1 MISCIRLFNS
11 LIVFHLIFTGI
22 LQAHEVSL
30 PPGFAAVLVAQELDP
45 TAMAISPDGR
55 IFITEKSG
63 RVRVVDNGQLL
74 PDPFLVLEVDNYNE
88 RGLSGIAFDPSFEEN
103 GYLYLYYTVKG
114 ANHNRVSRFTA
125 DGNYVMAGSETILL
139 DIDPLASTV
148 HNAGSMSFGPDGKL
162 YISIGDGAN
171 GNASQDMNSL
181 LGKVIRINADG
192 SIPEDNPF
200 YNETTGIYRAIYALG
215 LRNSFSMAFQPGT
228 GRLFATEVGAA
239 SWEEINEILPGHN
252 YGWPL
257 IEGPI
262 NGQSP
267 PDNYMEPVFSY
278 NHNAGCAAVGTAFY
292 NPEVSMFPPIYDGK
306 FFFADYCRGY
316 IKFMNP
322 DIPGIASFFATGI
335 DRPLNLLVAPDGTM
349 YYLARAGIG
358 GGSQE
363 DNTAS
368 EEGTLWRI
376 FYTGSGAPFISVNP
390 QSLLVSE
397 GEQAHFA
404 ISASGD
410 EPLAYQW
417 QKNGED
423 IPGTNTS
430 EYIILSTTLPDSG
443 SVYRCIVNNGSGTD
457 TSATCILRVTSNTRP
472 EPEIITPVAGSTYRA
487 GDTLFFSGRA
497 LDNEQIEL
505 NGQSM
510 RWKIDFH
517 HNVHTHPGLVS
528 TTGITE
534 GEFMIPS
541 VGETSDNVWYR
552 IHLNATDQG
561 GLNKS
566 VTRDIYPVKTIFHVH
581 TIPDSLP
588 VYIESDYLTSPVSDT
603 SVVGIIRQIGV
614 LPSILDGDTI
624 YVFREW
630 SDGETQPTRSFPAA
644 DDTLTYTAM
653 YEAIPIGDGTGLRAY
668 YYDNPPYDP
677 NYYPPYLLTRIDTII
692 DFNWGEA
699 SPDNALFGEDFWI
712 VRWEGFVEPYFTDSI
727 HFHVTGDDGVR
738 LWVDNQLI
746 ANGWIAQAP
755 TEYTGSIKLEAGVKY
770 PVRLEFFEQG
780 GGAVCRMAWSS
791 NRMAKNII
799 PKSQLFPDN
808 STSTHEG
815 YDEGG
820 LILYPNPVQDIL
832 VVEMRDPSAGIR
844 EIQVLGPLGQVLMQ
858 KTIEVGQPLMQ
869 LDLRGL
875 SNGMYWVKYIARQGQ
890 TVALPFFKL

>member
-1 MISCIRLFNS
+1 MA
-11 LIVFHLIFTGI
+11 
-22 LQAHEVSL
+22 QEVNL

-45 TAMAISPDGR
+45 TAMALAPDGR

-63 RVRVVDNGQLL
+63 RVRIVDNGQLL
-74 PDPFLVLEVDNYNE
+74 PDPFLILEVDNYNE
-88 RGLSGIAFDPSFEEN
+88 RGLSGIAFDPSFEQN

-125 DGNYVMAGSETILL
+125 DGNYVLTGSETILL

-148 HNAGSMSFGPDGKL
+148 HNAGAMDFGPDGKL

-171 GNASQDMNSL
+171 GDAAQDMSSL
-181 LGKVIRINADG
+181 LGKIVRINPDG

-200 YNETTGIYRAIYALG
+200 YNVTTGIYRSIYALG

-239 SWEEINEILPGHN
+239 TYEEINEILPGHN

-257 IEGPI
+257 IEGPV
-262 NGQSP
+262 NGQTP
-267 PDNYMEPVFSY
+267 PDNYMEPIFAY

-322 DIPGIASFFATGI
+322 DIPGITSFFVTGI

-390 QSLLVSE
+390 QSLLVSA
-397 GEQAHFA
+397 GEEARFA

-417 QKNGED
+417 QKNGEN
-423 IPGTNTS
+423 IPGTNTPL
-430 EYIILSTTLPDSG
+430 YIILSTTLQDSG
-443 SVYRCIVNNGSGTD
+443 SIYRCIVINGSGTD
-457 TSATCILRVTSNTRP
+457 TSTACILRVTTNTRP
-472 EPEIITPVAGSTYRA
+472 EPEIITPEAGSAYRA

-497 LDNEQIEL
+497 LDNEQVEL
-505 NGQSM
+505 NGHDL

-534 GEFMIPS
+534 GEFIIPS

-552 IHLNATDQG
+552 IHLNATDEG
-561 GLNKS
+561 GLHKS
-566 VTRDIYPVKTIFHVH
+566 VTRDIYPLKTQFHVM
-581 TIPDSLP
+581 TSPDSFP
-588 VYIESDYLTSPVSDT
+588 VYIESDYLKSPMSVT
-603 SVVGIIRQIGV
+603 SVVGVIRQIGV
-614 LPSILDGDTI
+614 LPSVLKGDTI

-630 SDGETQPTRSFPAA
+630 SDGETQPSRFFPAA
-644 DDTLTYTAM
+644 DDTLTYTAI
-653 YEAIPIGDGTGLRAY
+653 YEAIPIGDGIGLNAY
-668 YYDNPPYDP
+668 YYDTPPYDP
-677 NYYPPYLLTRIDTII
+677 TFYEPYQLNRIDTVV
-692 DFNWGEA
+692 DFNWEQG
-699 SPDNALFGEDFWI
+699 SPDNVVFGEDFWI
-712 VRWEGFVEPYFTDSI
+712 VRWEGFIEPYFTDSI

-738 LWVDNQLI
+738 LWVDNNLI
-746 ANGWIAQAP
+746 ANGWIPQAP

-770 PVRLEFFEQG
+770 PIRLEFFEQG

-791 NRMAKNII
+791 SRMAKHII
-799 PKSQLFPDN
+799 PKSQLYPEN
-808 STSTHEG
+808 TTSTNEVRNNVR
-815 YDEGG
+815 
-820 LILYPNPVQDIL
+820 LILYPNPVQDL
-832 VVEMRDPSAGIR
+832 LFVEMRDPSPGVK
-844 EIQVLGPLGQVLMQ
+844 EIQVLNSLGQVLMQ
-858 KTIEVGQPLMQ
+858 KNTEVGQQMIQ
-869 LDLRGL
+869 FDLRGL
-875 SNGMYWVKYIARQGQ
+875 SNGMYWIKYFANQDQII
-890 TVALPFFKL
+890 VVPFFKT